1 MKRPLAIVLLVVALV
16 APVAG
21 FLRLAAMPGMQ
32 HWLAA
37 VVAVAAG
44 WALNVAWA
52 LAVERAE
59 AAQFAQFAQAR
70 QAAQAAAPADERG
83 RTLAIAARFGW
94 ICPSVLVLL
103 AWLLTPA
110 GAVATPQAPSSP
122 AAAVPRVQM
131 LTDPGFDALFR
142 QADAACPQ
150 KPLRALAPAEM
161 LDAEETFIAGLPA
174 AQRQQVA
181 AAEPVDAGGGY
192 AACAGRNG
200 ASCAATAALRAIGK
214 AGLAPAFVDSL
225 CHWGGPS

>member
-1 MKRPLAIVLLVVALV
+1 MKSPLAIVLLIVALV

-21 FLRLAAMPGMQ
+21 FLWLAAMPGMQ
-32 HWLAA
+32 HGLAA
-37 VVAVAAG
+37 LVAVAAG

-59 AAQFAQFAQAR
+59 AAQFAEAR
-70 QAAQAAAPADERG
+70 QAVQAAASADERG

-94 ICPSVLVLL
+94 VCPSVLVLL
-103 AWLLTPA
+103 AWLLAPA
-110 GAVATPQAPSSP
+110 GAVATPQAPPSP
-122 AAAVPRVQM
+122 AAAVPGIQM

-150 KPLRALAPAEM
+150 KRLRALKPAEM

-192 AACAGRNG
+192 AACVGRNG
-200 ASCAATAALRAIGK
+200 TSCAATAALRAIGK